1 MEFKIELKKRQ
12 DYVNEVLDKFLP
24 DVEGRQKTVL
34 EAMRYSV
41 TIGGKRLRPILILEL
56 YRCFAGV
63 DKEQRI
69 EPFLAAIEMLHT
81 YSLVHDDLP
90 DMDNDMY
97 RRGQLT
103 THAKYGSAMAILAG
117 DALLNYSFETIG
129 KTFDFSDSTDWNQR
143 VAKAMQVFSKKA
155 GIYGMIGGQV
165 VDVEK
170 TGTPLT
176 EEEIAFIY
184 ELKTCALLESAM
196 LVGAILGGA
205 NEEQLCDVERVA
217 SCVGMAFQIQ
227 DDILDLIGEE
237 EKLGKPIHS
246 DEKNQKTT
254 YVTIHGLER
263 SKQKVK
269 ELSDEAV
276 ELVKKLNGTQFL
288 QELIAYLT
296 VREN

>member
-1 MEFKIELKKRQ
+1 MEFKIELKQRQ
-12 DYVNEVLDKFLP
+12 EYVNDVLDKFLP
-24 DVEGRQKTVL
+24 NVEGRQKTVL

-56 YRCFAGV
+56 YRCFAGT
-63 DKEQRI
+63 DMEQKI

-129 KTFDFSDSTDWNQR
+129 KAFDFSDSTDWNQR

-170 TGTPLT
+170 TGTSLT

-205 NEEQLCDVERVA
+205 NEKQLYDVERVA